1 MLNIPKNLKKPEQSD
16 YKVSEYE
23 LETFQKAKQQLG
35 HEKYERKEK
44 NEHSSCLL
52 AFIAT
57 WIVAF
62 LLLSM
67 LSSKDFNAIGTI
79 FLTTVIAA
87 VIAPFIGGF
96 FWSAAE
102 KTVDAASAPARPS
115 SCCNNSYYQLL
126 PAPLPPCDLPS
137 SRRIPVS
144 CCEGTKK

>member
-67 LSSKDFNAIGTI
+67 LSSNA
-79 FLTTVIAA
+79 LTPLAQ
-87 VIAPFIGGF
+87 
-96 FWSAAE
+96 
-102 KTVDAASAPARPS
+102 S
-115 SCCNNSYYQLL
+115 S
-126 PAPLPPCDLPS
+126 
-137 SRRIPVS
+137 
-144 CCEGTKK
+144 